1 MNKPPGTSLL
11 DLNQLDEEP
20 QYAFLKN
27 EDKNLGISQ
36 DTIEVFCDSDWAAD
50 RHVRKSCSGAVVCL
64 NGSVMTY
71 YSRSQK
77 CVSTSSAEAE
87 FVAAAGAL
95 QEAIGVQRIFDS
107 LKGNLQDDGELTV
120 DQSRSLKRSML
131 VLRIDSSAAKA
142 IMCRVGTGKL
152 KRIAISLLW
161 VQSWVQQ
168 RRVLIKS
175 VCTLVNPADL
185 CTKALSMKHV
195 QFLLGLMKT
204 VRFADG
210 QIERVGREE
219 MYEEMAKQDKKLTF
233 KEALSIL
240 RVENAAIMMPEV
252 KRIARVISFLT
263 TPTVAMGAE
272 EVHFTSGNMRDRG
285 DGIFMWFVVFCIF
298 FTVVS
303 MTISMCALLYW
314 VYQKIA
320 SKRIIIVEMCDSSS
334 DEKDEKK
341 EKEDEPEIPLPQPK
355 MQYLYPKVHF
365 LERSAGQ
372 QLGYET
378 VFVTRTGGFYHK
390 IHCKWLCNREAWE
403 VSIEETER
411 RGKGRC
417 RT

>member
-1 MNKPPGTSLL
+1 
-11 DLNQLDEEP
+11 
-20 QYAFLKN
+20 
-27 EDKNLGISQ
+27 
-36 DTIEVFCDSDWAAD
+36 
-50 RHVRKSCSGAVVCL
+50 
-64 NGSVMTY
+64 MTY

-131 VLRIDSSAAKA
+131 VLRTDISAAKA

-152 KRIAISLLW
+152 KHIAISLLW

-175 VCTLVNPADL
+175 VGTLVNPADL
-185 CTKALSMKHV
+185 CTKALSMKRV

-204 VRFADG
+204 IRFADG

-219 MYEEMAKQDKKLTF
+219 MYKEMAKQDKTLTF

-240 RVENAAIMMPEV
+240 RVENAIMMPEV
-252 KRIARVISFLT
+252 KRIARVITFLT
-263 TPTVAMGAE
+263 TPTVAMGTE
-272 EVHFTSGNMRDRG
+272 EVHFTSGNMRDHG

-298 FTVVS
+298 TVVS
-303 MTISMCALLYW
+303 MTISMCALLCW

-320 SKRIIIVEMCDSSS
+320 SKKIIIVEMFDSSS

-341 EKEDEPEIPLPQPK
+341 EKEDEPGIPLPQPK
-355 MQYLYPKVHF
+355 MQYFYPKVHF
-365 LERSAGQ
+365 LERNAGQ

-390 IHCKWLCNREAWE
+390 IHCKWLWNQEAWE
-403 VSIEETER
+403 VSIEEAER

-417 RT
+417 RTCFGWSSKTGAVQLKENDISVSRRHTSQSSGSRDFSG